1 LEHLIEFLKKGR
13 MKIMSTQTVAQNKH
27 LVIRETTKQSK
38 LAKSALRG
46 SVLPVVVLIA
56 WQALGS
62 VGILPAQLFSSP
74 LLIVMTFIDLVQSG
88 EMGMHLQIS
97 LTRAFLGFAL
107 GGFLGLLLGVIVG
120 MQKKSEE
127 YLNPSIQMLRTV
139 PLLAIT
145 PLFIMWF
152 GFGELSKVL
161 LIALGAFFPLY
172 LQTFLGLRNVD
183 KKLYDVAL
191 ILEFSRQEQI
201 TKLMIPA
208 ALPNILLGI
217 RLALS
222 AAWMC
227 LVVAELL
234 GADRGVGFM
243 IQDAR
248 SFMQTDVVFVGIII
262 FALAGKIS
270 DSFVRLLENHLLK
283 WQDSFKA

>member
-1 LEHLIEFLKKGR
+1 
-13 MKIMSTQTVAQNKH
+13 MTTSMQTIAQNKSIT
-27 LVIRETTKQSK
+27 VKKKQSNK
-38 LAKSALRG
+38 GQTVSRG
-46 SVLPVVVLIA
+46 LFLPVVVLIL
-56 WQALGS
+56 WQSLVS

-74 LLIVMTFIDLVQSG
+74 LLIVTSFIELVQSG
-88 EMGMHLQIS
+88 ELIAHLKVS

-107 GGFLGLLLGVIVG
+107 GGFFGLLIGVIVG
-120 MQKKSEE
+120 MSKKSEE
-127 YLNPSIQMLRTV
+127 YLNPTIQMLRTI
-139 PLLAIT
+139 PLLVMT

-161 LIALGAFFPLY
+161 LIALGTFFPLY
-172 LQTFLGLRNVD
+172 LQTFLGIRNVD
-183 KKLYDVAL
+183 QKLYDVVQ
-191 ILEFSRQEQI
+191 ILEYSRVEKV

-217 RLALS
+217 RLGLS

-234 GADRGVGFM
+234 GADTGVGFM

-248 SFMQTDVVFVGIII
+248 SFMQTDIVFLGIII

-270 DSFVRLLENHLLK
+270 DSIVRFLENRLLK

>member
-1 LEHLIEFLKKGR
+1 
-13 MKIMSTQTVAQNKH
+13 MKNMSTQTVAQNKS
-27 LVIRETTKQSK
+27 LVIRKTKNQSK

-46 SVLPVVVLIA
+46 SFLPVVVLIA
-56 WQALGS
+56 WQSLGS

-74 LLIVMTFIDLVQSG
+74 LLIVTTFIDLVQSG

-97 LTRAFLGFAL
+97 LTRALLGFAL

-183 KKLYDVAL
+183 KKLYDVAQ
-191 ILEFSRQEQI
+191 ILEFSRLEQI

-270 DSFVRLLENHLLK
+270 DSFVRFLENHLLK

>member
-1 LEHLIEFLKKGR
+1 
-13 MKIMSTQTVAQNKH
+13 MSTQTIAQNKAISIKKKKSQ
-27 LVIRETTKQSK
+27 LTKSY
-38 LAKSALRG
+38 SIWRG
-46 SVLPVVVLIA
+46 LSLPVFVLIL
-56 WQALGS
+56 WQFLS
-62 VGILPAQLFSSP
+62 SIDILSAQLFSSP
-74 LLIVMTFIDLVQSG
+74 LLIVTRFIELVQSG
-88 EMGMHLQIS
+88 EMAKHLQIS
-97 LTRAFLGFAL
+97 LIRAFLGFAI
-107 GGFLGLLLGVIVG
+107 GGFLGLLIGVIVG
-120 MQKKSEE
+120 MNKMAEE

-139 PLLAIT
+139 PLLVIT
-145 PLFIMWF
+145 PLFIMWL
-152 GFGELSKVL
+152 GFGELSKIL

-172 LQTFLGLRNVD
+172 LQTFLGIRNVD
-183 KKLYDVAL
+183 KKLYDVAQ
-191 ILEFSRQEQI
+191 ILEYSRIEQI

-208 ALPNILLGI
+208 SLPNILLGI

-248 SFMQTDVVFVGIII
+248 SFMQTDTVFVGIII

-270 DSFVRLLENHLLK
+270 DSIVRFLENRLLK

>member
-1 LEHLIEFLKKGR
+1 
-13 MKIMSTQTVAQNKH
+13 MSTQTVAQNKH
-27 LVIRETTKQSK
+27 LVIRETTKQSQ

-46 SVLPVVVLIA
+46 SFLPVVVLIA

-74 LLIVMTFIDLVQSG
+74 LLIVMTFIDLFQSG

-191 ILEFSRQEQI
+191 ILEFSRREQI

-270 DSFVRLLENHLLK
+270 DSLVRFLENHLLK

>member
-1 LEHLIEFLKKGR
+1 
-13 MKIMSTQTVAQNKH
+13 MKNMSTQTVAQNKS
-27 LVIRETTKQSK
+27 LVIRKTKKQFK

-46 SVLPVVVLIA
+46 SFLPVIVLIA
-56 WQALGS
+56 WQSLGS

-74 LLIVMTFIDLVQSG
+74 LLIVTTFIDLVRSG

-97 LTRAFLGFAL
+97 LTRALLGFAL

-183 KKLYDVAL
+183 KKLYDVAR
-191 ILEFSRQEQI
+191 ILEFSRLEQI

-270 DSFVRLLENHLLK
+270 DSFVRFLENHLLK

>member
-1 LEHLIEFLKKGR
+1 
-13 MKIMSTQTVAQNKH
+13 MYMSTQTIAQNKAISIKKKKSP
-27 LVIRETTKQSK
+27 LTKSY
-38 LAKSALRG
+38 SIWRG
-46 SVLPVVVLIA
+46 FTLPVVVLFL
-56 WQALGS
+56 WQLLS
-62 VGILPAQLFSSP
+62 SLGILSEQLFSSP
-74 LLIVMTFIDLVQSG
+74 LLIVTRFIELVQSG
-88 EMGMHLQIS
+88 EMAKHLQIS
-97 LTRAFLGFAL
+97 LFRAFLGFAI
-107 GGFLGLLLGVIVG
+107 GGFLGLLIGVIVG
-120 MQKKSEE
+120 MNKRAEE

-139 PLLAIT
+139 PLLVIT
-145 PLFIMWF
+145 PLFIMWL
-152 GFGELSKVL
+152 GFGELSKIL

-172 LQTFLGLRNVD
+172 LQTFLGIRNVD
-183 KKLYDVAL
+183 KKLYDVAQ
-191 ILEFSRQEQI
+191 ILEYSRIEQI

-208 ALPNILLGI
+208 SLPNILLGI

-248 SFMQTDVVFVGIII
+248 SFMQTDTVFVGIII

-270 DSFVRLLENHLLK
+270 DSIVRFLENRLLK

>member
-1 LEHLIEFLKKGR
+1 
-13 MKIMSTQTVAQNKH
+13 MKNMSTETVAQNKP
-27 LVIRETTKQSK
+27 LVIRKTKKQSK

-46 SVLPVVVLIA
+46 SFLPVVVLIA
-56 WQALGS
+56 WQSLGS

-74 LLIVMTFIDLVQSG
+74 LLIVTTFIDLVQSG

-97 LTRAFLGFAL
+97 LTRALLGFAL

-183 KKLYDVAL
+183 KKLYDVAR
-191 ILEFSRQEQI
+191 ILEFGRLEQI

>member
-1 LEHLIEFLKKGR
+1 
-13 MKIMSTQTVAQNKH
+13 MSTQTVAQNKH

-191 ILEFSRQEQI
+191 ILEFSRREQI

-270 DSFVRLLENHLLK
+270 DSLVRFLENHLLK

>member
-1 LEHLIEFLKKGR
+1 
-13 MKIMSTQTVAQNKH
+13 MSSETAVHSKSITIRKTQKQFRLGTVF
-27 LVIRETTKQSK
+27 
-38 LAKSALRG
+38 LRG
-46 SVLPVVVLIA
+46 LCLPVIILIA
-56 WQALGS
+56 WQVLGTI
-62 VGILPAQLFSSP
+62 GILPAQLFSSP
-74 LLIVMTFIDLVQSG
+74 LLIVSSFIELVQSG
-88 EMGMHLQIS
+88 EMATHLQIS
-97 LTRAFLGFAL
+97 LLRAFLGFAL
-107 GGFLGLLLGVIVG
+107 GGFLGLLFGVIVG

-127 YLNPSIQMLRTV
+127 YLNPSFQMLRTV

-183 KKLYDVAL
+183 KKLYDVAQV
-191 ILEFSRQEQI
+191 LEYNRFEKI

-208 ALPNILLGI
+208 ALPNILLGV

-234 GADRGVGFM
+234 GADKGVGFM

-248 SFMQTDVVFVGIII
+248 SFMQTDIVFVGIII

-270 DSFVRLLENHLLK
+270 DSLVRSLENYFLK
-283 WQDSFKA
+283 WQDSYKA

>member
-1 LEHLIEFLKKGR
+1 
-13 MKIMSTQTVAQNKH
+13 MSTETVAQNKP
-27 LVIRETTKQSK
+27 LVIRKTKKQSK

-46 SVLPVVVLIA
+46 SFLPVVVLIA
-56 WQALGS
+56 WQSLGS

-74 LLIVMTFIDLVQSG
+74 LLIVTTFIDLVQSG

-97 LTRAFLGFAL
+97 LTRALLGFAL

-183 KKLYDVAL
+183 KKLYDVAR
-191 ILEFSRQEQI
+191 ILEFGRLEQI

-270 DSFVRLLENHLLK
+270 DSVVRLLENHLLK

>member
-1 LEHLIEFLKKGR
+1 
-13 MKIMSTQTVAQNKH
+13 MSTQTVAQNKP
-27 LVIRETTKQSK
+27 LVMRETTKQSK
-38 LAKSALRG
+38 IAKSAMRG

-56 WQALGS
+56 WQSLGS
-62 VGILPAQLFSSP
+62 TGILPAQLFSSP
-74 LLIVMTFIDLVQSG
+74 LLIVTTFIDLVKSG
-88 EMGMHLQIS
+88 EMAMHLQIS
-97 LTRAFLGFAL
+97 LTRALLGFAL
-107 GGFLGLLLGVIVG
+107 GGFLGLMMGVIVG

-191 ILEFSRQEQI
+191 ILEFSRREQI

-270 DSFVRLLENHLLK
+270 DSFVRFLENHLLK

>member
-1 LEHLIEFLKKGR
+1 
-13 MKIMSTQTVAQNKH
+13 MKIMSTQTVAQNKS
-27 LVIRETTKQSK
+27 LVIRERTKQSQ

-74 LLIVMTFIDLVQSG
+74 SLIVTTFIDLVQSG

-97 LTRAFLGFAL
+97 LTRALLGFAL

-183 KKLYDVAL
+183 KKLYDVAR
-191 ILEFSRQEQI
+191 ILEFSRREQI

-270 DSFVRLLENHLLK
+270 DSFVRFLENHLLK

>member
-1 LEHLIEFLKKGR
+1 
-13 MKIMSTQTVAQNKH
+13 MSTQTVAQNKH
-27 LVIRETTKQSK
+27 LVIRETIKQSQ

-191 ILEFSRQEQI
+191 ILEFSRREQI
-201 TKLMIPA
+201 TKLMILA

-270 DSFVRLLENHLLK
+270 DSFVRFLENHLLK

>member
-1 LEHLIEFLKKGR
+1 MEHLIEFLKKGR

-27 LVIRETTKQSK
+27 LVIRETTKKSK

-191 ILEFSRQEQI
+191 ILEFSRREQI
-201 TKLMIPA
+201 MKLMIPA

>member
-1 LEHLIEFLKKGR
+1 
-13 MKIMSTQTVAQNKH
+13 MSTQTVAQNKH
-27 LVIRETTKQSK
+27 LVIRDTTKQSK

-74 LLIVMTFIDLVQSG
+74 LFIVMTFIDLVQSG

-191 ILEFSRQEQI
+191 ILEFSRREQI

-270 DSFVRLLENHLLK
+270 DSLVRFLENHLLK

>member
-1 LEHLIEFLKKGR
+1 
-13 MKIMSTQTVAQNKH
+13 MKNMSTQTVAQNKS
-27 LVIRETTKQSK
+27 LVIRKTKKQSK

-46 SVLPVVVLIA
+46 SFLPVVVLIA
-56 WQALGS
+56 WQSLGS

-74 LLIVMTFIDLVQSG
+74 LLIVTTFIDLVQSG

-97 LTRAFLGFAL
+97 LTRALLGFAL

-183 KKLYDVAL
+183 KKLYDVAQ
-191 ILEFSRQEQI
+191 ILEFSRLEQI

-270 DSFVRLLENHLLK
+270 DSFVRFLENHLLK

>member
-1 LEHLIEFLKKGR
+1 MKK
-13 MKIMSTQTVAQNKH
+13 MSTQTVAQNKP

-38 LAKSALRG
+38 LAKTALRG

-56 WQALGS
+56 WQSLGS
-62 VGILPAQLFSSP
+62 IGILPAQLFSSP
-74 LLIVMTFIDLVQSG
+74 LLIVTTFINLVQSG

-97 LTRAFLGFAL
+97 LTRALLGFAL

-139 PLLAIT
+139 PLLTIT

-183 KKLYDVAL
+183 KKLYDVAR
-191 ILEFSRQEQI
+191 ILEFSRMEQI

-270 DSFVRLLENHLLK
+270 DSVVRFLENHLLK

>member
-1 LEHLIEFLKKGR
+1 MKK
-13 MKIMSTQTVAQNKH
+13 MSTQTVAQNKTI
-27 LVIRETTKQSK
+27 VIRKTTKQSK
-38 LAKSALRG
+38 IAKSAFRG
-46 SVLPVVVLIA
+46 LFLPVVVLIT
-56 WQALGS
+56 WQSLGS

-74 LLIVMTFIDLVQSG
+74 LLIVTTFIDLVQSG
-88 EMGMHLQIS
+88 EMAIHLQIS
-97 LTRAFLGFAL
+97 LTRALLGFAL
-107 GGFLGLLLGVIVG
+107 GGFLGLLIGVIVG

-183 KKLYDVAL
+183 KKLYDVAQ
-191 ILEFSRQEQI
+191 ILEYSRLEQI

-234 GADRGVGFM
+234 GADKGVGFM

-270 DSFVRLLENHLLK
+270 DSFVRFLENHLLK

>member
-1 LEHLIEFLKKGR
+1 
-13 MKIMSTQTVAQNKH
+13 MSTQTVAQNKH

-46 SVLPVVVLIA
+46 SVIPVVVLIA

-191 ILEFSRQEQI
+191 ILEFSRREQI

-270 DSFVRLLENHLLK
+270 DSLVRFLENHLLK

>member
-1 LEHLIEFLKKGR
+1 
-13 MKIMSTQTVAQNKH
+13 MSTQTVVQNKP
-27 LVIRETTKQSK
+27 LVMRETTKQSK
-38 LAKSALRG
+38 IAKSALRG

-56 WQALGS
+56 WQSLGS
-62 VGILPAQLFSSP
+62 IGILPAQLFSSP
-74 LLIVMTFIDLVQSG
+74 LLIVTTFIDLVQSG
-88 EMGMHLQIS
+88 EMAMHLQIS
-97 LTRAFLGFAL
+97 LTRALLGFAL
-107 GGFLGLLLGVIVG
+107 GGFLGLMMGVIVG

-183 KKLYDVAL
+183 KKLYDVAR
-191 ILEFSRQEQI
+191 ILEFSRLEQI

-270 DSFVRLLENHLLK
+270 DSFVRFLENHLLK

>member
-1 LEHLIEFLKKGR
+1 
-13 MKIMSTQTVAQNKH
+13 MSTQTVAQNKS
-27 LVIRETTKQSK
+27 LVIRKTKKQSQ

-46 SVLPVVVLIA
+46 SFLPVVVLIA
-56 WQALGS
+56 WQSLGS
-62 VGILPAQLFSSP
+62 VGVLPAQLFSSP
-74 LLIVMTFIDLVQSG
+74 LLIVTTFIDLVRSG

-97 LTRAFLGFAL
+97 LTRALLGFAL

-183 KKLYDVAL
+183 KKLYDVAR
-191 ILEFSRQEQI
+191 ILEFSRLEQI

-270 DSFVRLLENHLLK
+270 DSFVRFLENHLLK

>member
-1 LEHLIEFLKKGR
+1 
-13 MKIMSTQTVAQNKH
+13 MSTQTVAQNKL
-27 LVIRETTKQSK
+27 LVIRKTKKQSK

-46 SVLPVVVLIA
+46 SFLPVIVLIA
-56 WQALGS
+56 WQSLGS

-74 LLIVMTFIDLVQSG
+74 LLIVTTFIDLVRSG

-97 LTRAFLGFAL
+97 LTRALLGFAL

-183 KKLYDVAL
+183 KKLYDVAR
-191 ILEFSRQEQI
+191 ILEFSRLEQI

-270 DSFVRLLENHLLK
+270 DSFVRFLENHLLK

>member
-1 LEHLIEFLKKGR
+1 MSIHSVTQNNAITLTKK
-13 MKIMSTQTVAQNKH
+13 
-27 LVIRETTKQSK
+27 ESK
-38 LAKSALRG
+38 LTTRNVVVRG
-46 SVLPVVVLIA
+46 WFLPVLVLIL
-56 WQALGS
+56 WQILGS

-74 LLIVMTFIDLVQSG
+74 LLIVIRSNELIQSG
-88 EMGMHLQIS
+88 ELAKHLQIS
-97 LTRAFLGFAL
+97 LTRAFLGFTIG
-107 GGFLGLLLGVIVG
+107 GGFGLLIGVIVG
-120 MQKKSEE
+120 MKKRAEE

-139 PLLAIT
+139 PLLVIT

-172 LQTFLGLRNVD
+172 LQTFLGIRNVD
-183 KKLYDVAL
+183 KKLYEVAQ
-191 ILEFSRQEQI
+191 ILEYNRLEQI

-208 ALPNILLGI
+208 SLPNILLGI
-217 RLALS
+217 RLSLS

-234 GADRGVGFM
+234 GADKGIGFM

-248 SFMQTDVVFVGIII
+248 SFMQTDTVFVGIII

-270 DSFVRLLENHLLK
+270 DSIVRFLENRLLK

>member
-1 LEHLIEFLKKGR
+1 
-13 MKIMSTQTVAQNKH
+13 MMSTQTVAQNKH
-27 LVIRETTKQSK
+27 LVIRDTTKQSK

-191 ILEFSRQEQI
+191 ILEFSRREQI

-270 DSFVRLLENHLLK
+270 DSLVRFLENHLLK

>member
-1 LEHLIEFLKKGR
+1 
-13 MKIMSTQTVAQNKH
+13 MKMSTQTVAQNKTI
-27 LVIRETTKQSK
+27 VIRKTTKQSK
-38 LAKSALRG
+38 IAKSAFRG
-46 SVLPVVVLIA
+46 LFLPVVVLIT
-56 WQALGS
+56 WQSLGS

-74 LLIVMTFIDLVQSG
+74 LLIVTTFIDLVQSG
-88 EMGMHLQIS
+88 EMAIHLQIS
-97 LTRAFLGFAL
+97 LTRALLGFAL
-107 GGFLGLLLGVIVG
+107 GGFLGLLIGVIVG

-183 KKLYDVAL
+183 KKLYDVAQ
-191 ILEFSRQEQI
+191 ILEYSRLEQI

-234 GADRGVGFM
+234 GADKGVGFM

-270 DSFVRLLENHLLK
+270 DSFVRFLENHLLK

>member
-1 LEHLIEFLKKGR
+1 
-13 MKIMSTQTVAQNKH
+13 MSTQTVAQNKH

-191 ILEFSRQEQI
+191 ILEFSRREQI
-201 TKLMIPA
+201 TKLIIPA

-270 DSFVRLLENHLLK
+270 DSFVRFLENHLLK

>member
-1 LEHLIEFLKKGR
+1 
-13 MKIMSTQTVAQNKH
+13 MSTQTVAQNKH

-107 GGFLGLLLGVIVG
+107 GGFLGFLLGVIVG
-120 MQKKSEE
+120 MQKKSED

-191 ILEFSRQEQI
+191 ILEFSRREQI

-270 DSFVRLLENHLLK
+270 DSFVRFLENHLLK
-283 WQDSFKA
+283 WQDSFNA

>member
-1 LEHLIEFLKKGR
+1 
-13 MKIMSTQTVAQNKH
+13 MSTQTVAQNKH

>member
-1 LEHLIEFLKKGR
+1 
-13 MKIMSTQTVAQNKH
+13 MMSTQTVAQNKH
-27 LVIRETTKQSK
+27 LVIRDTTKQSK

-161 LIALGAFFPLY
+161 IIALGAFFPLY

-191 ILEFSRQEQI
+191 ILEFSRREQI

-270 DSFVRLLENHLLK
+270 DSLVRFLENHLLE

>member
-1 LEHLIEFLKKGR
+1 ME
-13 MKIMSTQTVAQNKH
+13 IMSTQTVAQNKH

-88 EMGMHLQIS
+88 EMAMHLQIS